1 MKRHIQTFS
10 KLIRVFLLIG
20 VLIST
25 TLVMSGC
32 IGSQASSQG
41 SNPPPNQVDSH
52 DSYEGSNP
60 PPNQVDSHDSYEGS
74 NPPPNQVDSH
84 DSYDSHD
91 NHDHHPICI
100 FNFGQCG

>member
-60 PPNQVDSHDSYEGS
+60 PPNQVDSHDSY
-74 NPPPNQVDSH
+74 
-84 DSYDSHD
+84 DSHD